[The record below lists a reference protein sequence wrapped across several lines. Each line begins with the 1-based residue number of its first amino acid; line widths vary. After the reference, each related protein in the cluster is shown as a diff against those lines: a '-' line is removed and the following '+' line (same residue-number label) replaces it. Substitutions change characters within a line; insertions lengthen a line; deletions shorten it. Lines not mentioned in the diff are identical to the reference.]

1 MRGYDP
7 QLTCRFRN
15 PVQLINETDHVGDM
29 FDNMSANDFVK
40 LIVAKWIGE
49 NTEIVYHVGVGPG
62 ISVDANRARILVLTA
77 ADIENFFVA
86 G

>member
-1 MRGYDP
+1 MRGHDP
-7 QLTCRFRN
+7 QLTRWFRN
-15 PVQLINETDHVGDM
+15 SVQLINEANHVRYM

-49 NTEIVYHVGVGPG
+49 NTEVVYHVGVGPG
-62 ISVDANRARILVLTA
+62 IGVDANRGRILVLTT
-77 ADIENFFVA
+77 ADIENLFVA